1 MVDDDNS
8 FILVPGVFLYSL
20 RSAFRFLY
28 LFIIDIHVRDSH
40 KKQFYSSMSNP
51 ESPKITS
58 F

>member
-8 FILVPGVFLYSL
+8 FILVPEVFLYSL

-28 LFIIDIHVRDSH
+28 LSITDIHVRDSH
-40 KKQFYSSMSNP
+40 RKQLYSSMSHP
-51 ESPKITS
+51 ESLKITS